1 MRARLLLPAVS
12 LLAAA
17 WGLQPAPPTPPDPA
31 LAGILERVS
40 EEAELFRATAPR
52 MLAEETFEQRALK
65 PPRRFRPRL
74 GDAAL
79 QPPKPEYRTRT
90 IVSEYGFS
98 TFKDAP
104 NALHELRQV
113 VSVDGRPIASR
124 ESARRTLSVRMRSE
138 DDALKKR
145 MLEEFEKHGLRGA
158 VTDFGQILLLFSR
171 RRLEEYTFRMG
182 GSGQV
187 GPDAAIILG
196 FQQRS
201 GEGALLIFE
210 KRKAIHQALEGQLWV
225 RRSDSRPLR
234 VVLRSSTQE
243 GPHVARYEATV
254 DYAIGTS
261 GVLEPVSVVYRQFS
275 GADLMVLNV
284 FQYSP
289 FRLFSAESEMK
300 FEEPAPP
307 K

>member
-1 MRARLLLPAVS
+1 MRARLLLLAVS

-17 WGLQPAPPTPPDPA
+17 WGLQPAPPPPPDPA
-31 LAGILERVS
+31 LAAILEHVS
-40 EEAELFRATAPR
+40 EDAGLFRATAPR

-74 GDAAL
+74 GNAAL
-79 QPPKPEYRTRT
+79 EPPKPEYRTRT

-98 TFKDAP
+98 TFQDAP

-113 VSVDGRPIASR
+113 VSVDGRSIASR
-124 ESARRTLSVRMRSE
+124 EAARRTLSVGMRSQ

-171 RRLEEYTFRMG
+171 RRLEDYTFRLE

-201 GEGALLIFE
+201 GAGALLIFE
-210 KRKAIHQALEGQLWV
+210 KSKDIHQALEGQLWV

-243 GPHVARYEATV
+243 GVHVARYEATV
-254 DYAIGTS
+254 DYAVS
-261 GVLEPVSVVYRQFS
+261 PRGVLEPVSVLYRQFA
-275 GADLMVLNV
+275 GADLMVENL
-284 FQYSP
+284 FHYSP
-289 FRLFSAESEMK
+289 FRLFTAESEVK
-300 FEEPAPP
+300 FDEPVPP

>member
-1 MRARLLLPAVS
+1 MRARLLVPATA

-17 WGLQPAPPTPPDPA
+17 WGLQPAPPPLDPT
-31 LAGILERVS
+31 LAGILDRVS
-40 EEAELFRATAPR
+40 EEAEVFRATAPR
-52 MLAEETFEQRALK
+52 MIAEETLDQRALK

-74 GDAAL
+74 GSAAL
-79 QPPKPEYRTRT
+79 QAPKPEYRTRS

-98 TFKDAP
+98 AFRDAP
-104 NALHELRQV
+104 NAPHEFRQV
-113 VSVDGRPIASR
+113 ISVDGRPVASR
-124 ESARRTLSVRMRSE
+124 ESARRTLTVGLRSE

-145 MLEEFEKHGLRGA
+145 MLEDFEKHGLRGA
-158 VTDFGQILLLFSR
+158 VADFGQILLLFGR
-171 RRLEEYTFRMG
+171 RRLEDYTFRLE
-182 GSGQV
+182 GSGQA

-201 GEGALLIFE
+201 GAGALLIFE
-210 KRKAIHQALEGQLWV
+210 KTKAIHQPLEGQLWV

-243 GPHVARYEATV
+243 GARVTRYEATV
-254 DYAIGTS
+254 DYALGPR